1 MIEYTDVFLKEAQ
14 RLQKKYRLL
23 KQDLKQAVT
32 EIIEKNDLGTPLG
45 NNLYKKR
52 MRNSSIPTGK
62 SGGFR
67 IIILQQTPQ
76 ATIFLTLYA
85 KTELST
91 LTEQQLEQLLRGEC
105 GVA

>member
-1 MIEYTDVFLKEAQ
+1 MIEYTEGFLKEAR

-23 KQDLKQAVT
+23 KQDLKQAVA
-32 EIIEKNDLGTPLG
+32 EIAEKNDLGTPLG

-52 MRNSSIPTGK
+52 MRNSSIRTGK
-62 SGGFR
+62 SGSFR

-76 ATIFLTLYA
+76 AIIFLTLYA

-91 LTEQQLEQLLRGEC
+91 LTEQQLVQLLKDEWI
-105 GVA
+105 AP